1 MPIAGNLN
9 FSLLGSAYLGK
20 KLPKDLLRRATT
32 LALID
37 VDVDVEGKN
46 RFYQVIRLIRAD
58 GGIKNNSRSSL
69 QKNL

>member
-37 VDVDVEGKN
+37 VDVDGKN
-46 RFYQVIRLIRAD
+46 RFYHVIRLIRAD

>member
-37 VDVDVEGKN
+37 VDVDGKN

>member
-37 VDVDVEGKN
+37 VDVDGKN

-69 QKNL
+69 QKNI

>member
-9 FSLLGSAYLGK
+9 FSLLDSAYLGK

-37 VDVDVEGKN
+37 VDVDGKN